1 MKTPVSSPGAQA
13 GQRRRLIVKKFGGTS
28 VGSIAR
34 ILETARLVIESQREG
49 NDVVV
54 VVSAMSG
61 ETDRLLGLARQIL
74 PLPDARELDVIVA
87 TGEQV
92 SVALTAMAIQAQGG
106 EACSL
111 LGHQLPLLTDSAFTK
126 ARIHRV
132 EQGPIL
138 EALARGQIAVVAG
151 FQGVDASRNIT
162 TLGRG
167 GSDTTAVALAAALG
181 ADVCEIYTDVEGVYT
196 ADPRVCPSGRK
207 LACIAYEEMLELA
220 SLGAKV
226 LQVRSVEIAMKY
238 QVPVHVRSSF
248 TTEEGTLVVDRERMF
263 EARSLTGLAC
273 ARGQVR
279 IELLGM
285 ECHPGLVAELM
296 GLLAELNVC
305 ADMLGHSGMVS
316 EGARADIAF
325 TLSEEDLLR
334 ARASLKRLMT
344 SPEAGELRVTG
355 GLAKVSMVGIGIRSD
370 PAIAAR
376 LCRTLTQQGIVV
388 SGLAVNEL
396 RISCLVEEVVMDQT
410 VRILHEAFGLA
421 PPSETPS
428 VRVPPSSNRRLVP
441 T

>member
-1 MKTPVSSPGAQA
+1 MMSPASNSEARQGRSRPLLVQ
-13 GQRRRLIVKKFGGTS
+13 KFGGTS
-28 VGSIAR
+28 VGSIER
-34 ILETARLVIESQREG
+34 IRTTARRVIESQREG

-74 PLPDARELDVIVA
+74 PLPNVRELDVIVA

-92 SVALTAMAIQAQGG
+92 SVGLTAMAIQAQGG
-106 EACSL
+106 QACSL
-111 LGHQLPLLTDSAFTK
+111 LGHQLPLLTDSAFTR

-132 EQGPIL
+132 EQGPIR

-181 ADVCEIYTDVEGVYT
+181 ADVCEIYTDVEGIYT

-207 LACIAYEEMLELA
+207 LTCISYEDMLELA

-248 TTEEGTLVVDRERMF
+248 IEEEGTLVVDRERIF
-263 EARSLTGLAC
+263 EARALTGLAC
-273 ARGQVR
+273 TRGQVR
-279 IELLGM
+279 IELIGM
-285 ECHPGLVAELM
+285 ECHPGLVAELT
-296 GLLAELNVC
+296 GALAELNIC
-305 ADMLGHSGMVS
+305 ADMLGHSGVIQA
-316 EGARADIAF
+316 GTRADIAF
-325 TLSEEDLLR
+325 TLSEEDLVR
-334 ARASLKRLMT
+334 IRGYLKNLMT
-344 SPEAGELRVTG
+344 TPGAGELRVTG
-355 GLAKVSMVGIGIRSD
+355 DLAKVSMVGIGIRSD

-376 LCRTLTQQGIVV
+376 LCRTLTQHGIVV

-396 RISCLVEEVVMDQT
+396 RISCLVNESVMDQT
-410 VRILHEAFGLA
+410 VRILHEAFGFA
-421 PPSETPS
+421 PASEAQS
-428 VRVPPSSNRRLVP
+428 ARLPPSSKSRLVP

>member
-1 MKTPVSSPGAQA
+1 MKSPAPCPEVQSGL
-13 GQRRRLIVKKFGGTS
+13 RRRLLVKKFGGTS
-28 VGSIAR
+28 VGSVAR
-34 ILETARLVIESQREG
+34 ILETARLVIESRRQG

-74 PLPDARELDVIVA
+74 PLPDARELDVITA

-92 SVALTAMAIQAQGG
+92 SVALTAMAIQAQG
-106 EACSL
+106 EPACSL
-111 LGHQLPLLTDSAFTK
+111 LGHQIPLLTDSAFTR

-132 EQGPIL
+132 EQGPIR

-181 ADVCEIYTDVEGVYT
+181 ADECEIYTDVEGVYT

-207 LACIAYEEMLELA
+207 LPCIAYEEMLELA

-248 TTEEGTLVVDRERMF
+248 TSEKGTLVVDRERMF
-263 EARSLTGLAC
+263 EARALTGLAC

-285 ECHPGLVAELM
+285 ECRPGLVTELM

-305 ADMLGHSGMVS
+305 ADMLGHSGVVS

-334 ARASLKRLMT
+334 ARGYLKKLMT
-344 SPEAGELRVTG
+344 SPDAGELRVTG

-376 LCRTLTQQGIVV
+376 LCRTLTQHGVVV
-388 SGLAVNEL
+388 SGLSVNEL
-396 RISCLVEEVVMDQT
+396 RISCLVEEAVMDQT
-410 VRILHEAFGLA
+410 VRILHDAFGLA
-421 PPSETPS
+421 PSGEAPS
-428 VRVPPSSNRRLVP
+428 VRVPPSSNRRFVP